1 MILLIR
7 VQTQSIIQ
15 TCPPVFFVS
24 LPREQ
29 LHFSEIE
36 IVLKKY
42 YACIVNIPIIILNL
56 SCVIKKN
63 KSYENISLHQSRS

>member
-1 MILLIR
+1 MN
-7 VQTQSIIQ
+7 QSDSFIISL
-15 TCPPVFFVS
+15 TREYSVS
-24 LPREQ
+24 N
-29 LHFSEIE
+29 EIE

-56 SCVIKKN
+56 SSFIKKN